1 MDPWTDIRA
10 LTLILVAGIGLVHI
24 LRALAIRVRNEIAMH
39 DLKVRVSELQAT
51 NFHATMLRHGIA
63 PGSIA
68 ADDEIIEVGETLE
81 EAQTVSAEP
90 NADPARQAA

>member
-51 NFHATMLRHGIA
+51 NFHAAMLRHGIA
-63 PGSIA
+63 PGSSA

-81 EAQTVSAEP
+81 EAQSVSAEP